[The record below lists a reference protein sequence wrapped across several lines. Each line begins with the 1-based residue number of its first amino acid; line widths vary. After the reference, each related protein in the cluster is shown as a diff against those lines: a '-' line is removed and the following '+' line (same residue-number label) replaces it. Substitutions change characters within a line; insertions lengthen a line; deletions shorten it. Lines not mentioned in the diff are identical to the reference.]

1 MGYHPGIC
9 THRGAGTGREALKP
23 SVLHPVPRNPFLVP
37 PANSNSQQPR
47 PFLSPN
53 FLCLVSDL
61 LQQCEVKL
69 SQRHSGSSKQRPS
82 RREKRVLNPKFT
94 EISGEMGQKGG
105 KGKMQGE
112 EITEEED
119 LDGELKAELAVWE
132 AG

>member
-1 MGYHPGIC
+1 M
-9 THRGAGTGREALKP
+9 
-23 SVLHPVPRNPFLVP
+23 
-37 PANSNSQQPR
+37 
-47 PFLSPN
+47 
-53 FLCLVSDL
+53 
-61 LQQCEVKL
+61 

-119 LDGELKAELAVWE
+119 LDGELKAELSSFGKLGETSGFPPAK
-132 AG
+132 GKN